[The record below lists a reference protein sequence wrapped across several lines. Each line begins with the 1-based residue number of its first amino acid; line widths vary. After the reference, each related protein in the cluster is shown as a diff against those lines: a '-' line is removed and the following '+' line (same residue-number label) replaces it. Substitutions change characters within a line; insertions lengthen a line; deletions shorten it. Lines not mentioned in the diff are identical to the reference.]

1 MRVIVVANHKGG
13 VGKTTLTGHLAV
25 QAGFNGDGPVGM
37 LDLDPQGS
45 LADWAN
51 ARQAEVPVFLS
62 PAQHGGLVNTISK
75 AKRTGFKTILIDTP
89 PSKSNDLAQVLSL
102 ASIVLI
108 PIQASPHDLRA
119 VGATISLV
127 TDARRPLIFCINRVQ
142 PRARLTSQAVIALS
156 QHGTLAPVMVGNRTD
171 FAASMTG
178 GSTVQESAPGSAG
191 AQEIA
196 DLWTY
201 IVERIATHGH
211 EATHAA

>member
-25 QAGFNGDGPVGM
+25 QAGLIGDGPVAV

-51 ARQAEVPVFLS
+51 AREDEAPVFLN
-62 PAQHGGLVNTISK
+62 PAQHGGLANTIAK
-75 AKRTGFKTILIDTP
+75 ARKTGFKTILVDTP

-119 VGATISLV
+119 VGATIGLV
-127 TDARRPLIFCINRVQ
+127 TEAKRPLIFCINRVQ

-156 QHGTLAPVMVGNRTD
+156 QHGTLAPVMIGNRTD

-178 GSTVQESAPGSAG
+178 GSTVQEAAPASPG
-191 AQEIA
+191 AKEVA

-201 IVERIATHGH
+201 IRERIVTHGY
-211 EATHAA
+211 EAAHTA